1 MSKAK
6 ISIKELKFYYSDTRV
21 IHGLDMDIPENEIMA
36 ILGPAKSGITTLL
49 RSLNRLTDLNPHAR
63 LEGEIRLDGK
73 SIYDPD
79 VSVTEL
85 RRRVGMVFDVP
96 TPLPMSIFDNVAY
109 GLRLTSNKTKKQP
122 LEDAEPPRGGNRTR
136 KSLAED
142 VESALRTAALW
153 DDVKDRLNISA
164 MSLSGGQQQRLCIAR
179 VLALKPEVI
188 LLDRPCSGLDP
199 ISTAKIE
206 ESLETLKENLTVVLA
221 PHNVQQAA
229 RISDRVAF
237 MLSGHLIE
245 EGTNTDIFADPKDQR
260 TNYYITGRFG

>member
-1 MSKAK
+1 MKEPK
-6 ISIKELKFYYSDTRV
+6 IVIKNLNFFYGDTRV
-21 IHGLDMDIPENEIMA
+21 IHGVDLEIPENEILSV
-36 ILGPAKSGITTLL
+36 LGPAKSGITTLL
-49 RSLNRLTDLNPHAR
+49 RSLNRLCDLNPLAR
-63 LEGEIRLDGK
+63 AEGDVLLDGK
-73 SIYDPD
+73 SVFAPD

-96 TPLPMSIFDNVAY
+96 TPLPMSIFDNIAF
-109 GLRLTSNKTKKQP
+109 GLRLRRKKKSSGGVT
-122 LEDAEPPRGGNRTR
+122 EDSAPGVGTIAANV
-136 KSLAED
+136 ED
-142 VESALRTAALW
+142 ALRTAALW

-199 ISTAKIE
+199 ISTANIE
-206 ESLETLKENLTVVLA
+206 ESLMRLKEKITIVIA

-237 MLSGHLIE
+237 MLMGDLIE
-245 EGTNTDIFADPKDQR
+245 EGTNTEIFSSPKDER
-260 TNYYITGRFG
+260 TSHYITGRFG